1 MPHLRT
7 QSDSFSD
14 KDWGRRDNLQQQQLC
29 SEIHLQ
35 RRYRNYTL
43 QHGKRHPSHLQ
54 STQPTGTLQRTQ
66 RGNEDEQCA
75 KRFPTPRMHWD
86 FMLECSKNVK
96 DGKCENVL
104 YMQKDRFS
112 SAQQGFQNAFKRTKT
127 AKKEMQRKTTNR
139 IRSRY
144 REAQIKYHARNQPQD
159 YQQQSQQQWE
169 ILKTSSMS
177 RMTPLS

>member
-1 MPHLRT
+1 MCQKISNPKNTLGLHAGMFEERE
-7 QSDSFSD
+7 
-14 KDWGRRDNLQQQQLC
+14 GR
-29 SEIHLQ
+29 
-35 RRYRNYTL
+35 
-43 QHGKRHPSHLQ
+43 KMW
-54 STQPTGTLQRTQ
+54 
-66 RGNEDEQCA
+66 
-75 KRFPTPRMHWD
+75 K
-86 FMLECSKNVK
+86 
-96 DGKCENVL
+96 VL

-139 IRSRY
+139 IRSSY

-177 RMTPLS
+177 RMPPRSWGRTIFFLFRPLKIYFSYL